1 MRSIGRILL
10 IDDDPGCVEFLAEL
24 LAIEGWK
31 VWGAR
36 SGQQALDEVE
46 ARPPNLILLST
57 RLPDLD
63 GFEVCR
69 LLKSN
74 QSTRKIPV
82 IFMSAA
88 GALNQ
93 EARALALGAV
103 DYLVKPF
110 GREDL
115 AARVRTHLAS
125 ERLRIELHKQ
135 AKPETA
141 ELLAALQIL
150 QSGVAASRR
159 AEAAMREKLE
169 LTSLALKAGRTYAFE
184 WNPKTDEVRR
194 TPDDADLPGV
204 ATDRA
209 RDTWSEFIWRV
220 YAEDREG
227 LTRRIAELTPSED
240 TCECRY
246 RVIVADGKVAYQQ
259 AAVRAIFDE
268 NGNAERYIGIVTD
281 STFGSDADGP
291 GESEERFRQMA
302 DTAPM
307 MICMSGPDK
316 QATYFNQAWLTF
328 AGRTLEKELGSGWTS
343 RLHPEDLDRTLAA
356 YSSSFAARRKCHVE
370 YRLCRA
376 DGEYRWI
383 VYSGV
388 PRWSA
393 DGAFAGYVA
402 SCIDITDLKRAQEEA
417 FEKQKLESLRVLT
430 GGIAHDFN
438 NLLGGICVEAELAES
453 EAEDGAW
460 PTEAIRRIRN
470 VASHASEIVRE
481 LMIYSGQDKAT
492 VEPVNVSRVVDEM
505 VELLK
510 VSMSKHARL
519 ETDMARDLPPVLGS
533 ATQMRQVVMNLVL
546 NASEAVGARDGI
558 IRIKTSKVTVSEDQS
573 PGSEARPLEGVYVR
587 LEVADTGPGMSKEAL
602 AKIFDPFFT
611 TKAGGHG
618 LGLAVVRGI
627 VHSHGGVASATSTPG
642 LGTTFEVLLPCLG
655 NLAGPVSPAVLGVP
669 AKLVTMT
676 SGTILL
682 VEEDDTLRIAVG
694 KTLRI
699 RGFPVL
705 SVASGQAAL
714 EVLNNPAED
723 IGAVVVALTQS
734 GRSGAEV
741 VAPIHEIRQ
750 EVPVI
755 LTGFHE
761 QDVSQ
766 VERAGSAGRVSFLK
780 KPYRIG
786 ELVSLLQM
794 LALAA
799 GHTQAPNAD
808 PIEAGT
814 VLLDPNFTKAV

>member
-46 ARPPNLILLST
+46 ARTPNLILLST

-103 DYLVKPF
+103 DFIVKPF
-110 GREDL
+110 LREDL
-115 AARVRTHLAS
+115 AARLRAHLAS
-125 ERLRIELHKQ
+125 ERLRIELEKQ
-135 AKPETA
+135 AKPENA
-141 ELLAALQIL
+141 ELLAALQIV
-150 QSGVAASRR
+150 QSGIAESRR
-159 AEAAMREKLE
+159 AEAALREKLE
-169 LTSLALKAGRTYAFE
+169 LTSVALKAGRTYAFE

-204 ATDRA
+204 AANSA
-209 RDTWSEFIWRV
+209 RDTWAEFIWRV

-227 LTRRIAELTPSED
+227 LRRRMSELTPSED

-246 RVIVADGKVAYQQ
+246 RVVVADGKVAYQQ
-259 AAVRAIFDE
+259 ASVRAIFDE
-268 NGNAERYIGIVTD
+268 NGNAERYIGIVAD
-281 STFGSDADGP
+281 STYGTADGS
-291 GESEERFRQMA
+291 GESEQQFRQMA

-307 MICMSGPDK
+307 MICTFGSDK

-328 AGRTLEKELGSGWTS
+328 AGRTLEKELGLGWTS
-343 RLHPEDLDRTLAA
+343 RLHPDDLDRTLAS
-356 YSSSFAARRKCHVE
+356 YSASFAARRKCHIE
-370 YRLCRA
+370 YRLRRA
-376 DGEYRWI
+376 DGDYRWI
-383 VYSGV
+383 VCGGV

-402 SCIDITDLKRAQEEA
+402 SCIDNTDLKRAQEEA

-453 EAEDGAW
+453 EAAEGAW

-470 VASHASEIVRE
+470 VAGHASEIVRE

-519 ETDMARDLPPVLGS
+519 ETDLARDLPPVLGS

-546 NASEAVGARDGI
+546 NASQAVGERDGI
-558 IRIKTSKVTVSEDQS
+558 IRIKTSRVAISEDQS
-573 PGSEARPLEGVYVR
+573 LGSEGRPLEGIYVR
-587 LEVADTGPGMSKEAL
+587 LEVADTGPGMSQEAL

-627 VHSHGGVASATSTPG
+627 VHSHGGVANATSTPG
-642 LGTTFEVLLPCLG
+642 LGTRFEVLLPCL
-655 NLAGPVSPAVLGVP
+655 ARPVDVP
-669 AKLVTMT
+669 AKGLTVTL
-676 SGTILL
+676 GTILL

-699 RGFPVL
+699 KGFPVL
-705 SVASGQAAL
+705 SVSSGQAAL
-714 EVLNNPAED
+714 EVLRNPAED
-723 IGAVVVALTQS
+723 IGVVVVALTPS
-734 GRSGAEV
+734 GLSGAEV
-741 VAPIHEIRQ
+741 VAQIREIRQ
-750 EVPVI
+750 EMPVI
-755 LTGFHE
+755 IAGFHE
-761 QDVSQ
+761 QNMGQ
-766 VERAGSAGRVSFLK
+766 GERADSVGRVSFLK

-799 GHTQAPNAD
+799 GPTHARDAD
-808 PIEAGT
+808 PIETGT
-814 VLLDPNFTKAV
+814 GPLNPKFTKAV